1 MSRASRALK
10 TTGRII
16 KLIAALVIAF
26 VFGLLAW
33 RIFQDRTPR
42 NMATLSANEALCR
55 VYTENG
61 ENLTL
66 LTQDQNTITRG
77 QKNAGYFSV
86 TEDVLIPEANQIQLL
101 FRYNNSTVRA
111 LKNDYG
117 LAEVPD
123 RTSEL
128 YDVTILLAIDKTPDD
143 VSDNAGN
150 APESVRFVRVHAKEA
165 PATDTTKLY
174 NYRRFVFDVGESG
187 EDLRQLID
195 SGLLLAVYA
204 DVYYNQDIRYEDTPY
219 GTLCLYDYKTETET
233 VPLTKHDRSA
243 LAAFGG

>member
-33 RIFQDRTPR
+33 RLLQDRTPR
-42 NMATLSANEALCR
+42 HMATLSANTELCR

-111 LKNDYG
+111 LATDYN
-117 LAEVPD
+117 LPDVPD

-128 YDVTILLAIDKTPDD
+128 YDVTVLLAIDLTPDD
-143 VSDNAGN
+143 VSDNSGN
-150 APESVRFVRVHAKEA
+150 TPESVRFVRVHATSA
-165 PATDTTKLY
+165 PVTETTKLY

-187 EDLRQLID
+187 EDLKELMD
-195 SGLLLAVYA
+195 SGLLLAVYT
-204 DVYYNQDIRYEDTPY
+204 DVYYNQDIRYDDTPY
-219 GTLCLYDYKTETET
+219 GTLCLYDYKTETEV
-233 VPLTKHDRSA
+233 VPLSKHDRAA